1 MEKTIFGKT
10 KLEVSPIT
18 LGTWGIGGA
27 GWDDYPDEV
36 RLDTIKAAVE
46 AGINLID
53 TAPAYNG
60 GRSEQYIGR
69 ALEQIGARKD
79 VYIVTKTGN
88 DFIDGQYV
96 RNGKA
101 DNIFALCERSLRN
114 LRTDY
119 IDILLLHWPD
129 PKVSLKETFGAMNRL
144 KEQGIIG
151 HIGASNLTKDQMI
164 EAEKY
169 TEIEVYQP
177 HFSMLT
183 QENEETIRWAH
194 EKGIGVMAYGSLGG
208 GLLTGRY
215 RTVETYETM
224 DNRNRFY
231 GRFFQEPFFS
241 RVMLLLEDMQA
252 IADRHGAAVSEV
264 ALNWSRQKPYIDTCI
279 VGAQKRSR
287 VESNVKCLDWN
298 LTAEEM
304 DMLDA
309 AIREKLA
316 D

>member
-129 PKVSLKETFGAMNRL
+129 PKVSLEETFGAMNRL

-279 VGAQKRSR
+279 VGAPKRSR

>member
-60 GRSEQYIGR
+60 GRSEQYIGK

-129 PKVSLKETFGAMNRL
+129 PRVSLEETFGAMNRL

-164 EAEKY
+164 EAEQY
-169 TEIEVYQP
+169 TEIE
-177 HFSMLT
+177 
-183 QENEETIRWAH
+183 R
-194 EKGIGVMAYGSLGG
+194 
-208 GLLTGRY
+208 
-215 RTVETYETM
+215 
-224 DNRNRFY
+224 
-231 GRFFQEPFFS
+231 
-241 RVMLLLEDMQA
+241 
-252 IADRHGAAVSEV
+252 
-264 ALNWSRQKPYIDTCI
+264 
-279 VGAQKRSR
+279 
-287 VESNVKCLDWN
+287 
-298 LTAEEM
+298 
-304 DMLDA
+304 
-309 AIREKLA
+309 LA
-316 D
+316 SAFL

>member
-129 PKVSLKETFGAMNRL
+129 PKVSLEETFGAMNRL

-304 DMLDA
+304 DMLDV

>member
-60 GRSEQYIGR
+60 GRSEQYIGK

-129 PKVSLKETFGAMNRL
+129 PRVSLEETFGAMNRL

-164 EAEKY
+164 EAEQY

-252 IADRHGAAVSEV
+252 IADRHKAAVSEV

-279 VGAQKRSR
+279 VGVQKRSR

>member
-60 GRSEQYIGR
+60 GRSEQYIGK

-129 PKVSLKETFGAMNRL
+129 PRVSLEETFGAMNHL

-164 EAEKY
+164 EAEQY
-169 TEIEVYQP
+169 TEIE
-177 HFSMLT
+177 
-183 QENEETIRWAH
+183 R
-194 EKGIGVMAYGSLGG
+194 
-208 GLLTGRY
+208 
-215 RTVETYETM
+215 
-224 DNRNRFY
+224 
-231 GRFFQEPFFS
+231 
-241 RVMLLLEDMQA
+241 
-252 IADRHGAAVSEV
+252 
-264 ALNWSRQKPYIDTCI
+264 
-279 VGAQKRSR
+279 
-287 VESNVKCLDWN
+287 
-298 LTAEEM
+298 
-304 DMLDA
+304 
-309 AIREKLA
+309 LA
-316 D
+316 SAFL